1 MYKKPSKYET
11 VSLFLVDPNFEASC
25 TKKTLQN
32 MSLYHDWPNFWGEM
46 YKKPAKYKPVSWF
59 RIDPNF

>member
-25 TKKTLQN
+25 TKKN
-32 MSLYHDWPNFWGEM
+32 
-46 YKKPAKYKPVSWF
+46 PAKYEPVS
-59 RIDPNF
+59 